1 MKIKYDE
8 KSDSILFIIDE
19 QASFESEEIQKD
31 VVVDYDENEKIVAIE
46 ILNFKTNEKVVDIPI
61 TFVAA

>member
-31 VVVDYDENEKIVAIE
+31 VVVDYDKNEKIVAIE
-46 ILNFKTNEKVVDIPI
+46 ILNFKTNEKVVDLPI

>member
-8 KSDSILFIIDE
+8 KTDSILFIIDE

-31 VVVDYDENEKIVAIE
+31 VVVDYDKDDKIVAIE
-46 ILNFKTNEKVVDIPI
+46 ILNFKTNEKEVNLPI
-61 TFVAA
+61 KFAVA